1 MGDIDYYGDVLYR
14 EIDFIIKIM
23 KFDLK
28 EINEK
33 YFFGFIIQENKIE
46 CSMFEIRKIID
57 NFKELLDLKNIY
69 FVFFY
74 KFRNVEF

>member
-1 MGDIDYYGDVLYR
+1 MRDIDYYGNVLYR

-23 KFDLK
+23 KFGLK

-33 YFFGFIIQENKIE
+33 YFFVFIIQENKIE
-46 CSMFEIRKIID
+46 CSMFEIKKIID